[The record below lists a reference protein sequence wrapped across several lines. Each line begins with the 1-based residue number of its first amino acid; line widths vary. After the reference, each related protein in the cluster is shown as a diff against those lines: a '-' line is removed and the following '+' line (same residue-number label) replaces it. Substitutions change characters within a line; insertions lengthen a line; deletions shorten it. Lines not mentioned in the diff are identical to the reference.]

1 MLVCKSGI
9 REREGER
16 DNLDDDRDENRDV
29 SGSVSS
35 VHGHLLLG
43 VLTPHLAPCIIEF
56 RTVQQKTCPFYSLA

>member
-29 SGSVSS
+29 SLSVSS
-35 VHGHLLLG
+35 AHPHLLLG
-43 VLTPHLAPCIIEF
+43 VLTPHLAPFITEF
-56 RTVQQKTCPFYSLA
+56 RTVQQKTRPFYSLA

>member
-16 DNLDDDRDENRDV
+16 DNLDDDREENRDV
-29 SGSVSS
+29 SESVSS

-56 RTVQQKTCPFYSLA
+56 CTVQPKTCPFYSLA